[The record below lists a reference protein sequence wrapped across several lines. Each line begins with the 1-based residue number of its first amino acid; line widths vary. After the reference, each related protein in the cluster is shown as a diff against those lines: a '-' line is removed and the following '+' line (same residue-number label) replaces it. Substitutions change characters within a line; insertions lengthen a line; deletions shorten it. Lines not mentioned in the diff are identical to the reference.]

1 MKTKSVFLRT
11 MSVALIS
18 CLAKSVFAA
27 DAQPAEQILYPAGSQ
42 QSFKGPEAYFTGEVQ
57 VDMLFPGNETAH
69 YSGAYVT
76 FAPRARTAWHM
87 HPAGQ
92 HMIVTKGTAL
102 TGTRDGKIIEFK
114 EGETVWCP
122 PNIDHW
128 HGATPD
134 APMTH
139 LVITGSRDGKNVIWK
154 EKVSDAE
161 YFGKKGMGNKA
172 KGNQQQGKDQ
182 RKEKTM
188 ANINALT
195 EKQQAIIPIASFTAN
210 GDLEQL
216 KAAIDAGLNAGLSVN
231 EIKEIQIHLY
241 AYAGFPRAL
250 NGLAT
255 FMVVLDERKAKGI
268 NDPIGKE
275 ANPLP
280 LDKSNLELGKK
291 VQTQLSGKPV
301 SGPLFDF
308 APAINQLLQSHLFGD
323 LFARDILDYQS
334 REIATLSALA
344 SMDGVD
350 SQVKAHI
357 RIASNVGLT
366 QTQLTALSAVVSQ
379 NVGKQEGTRVEHA
392 LQAVLPK

>member
-1 MKTKSVFLRT
+1 MQTKKRILR
-11 MSVALIS
+11 MASVALIG
-18 CLAKSVFAA
+18 CFANVGFVA
-27 DAQPAEQILYPAGSQ
+27 VAAPVGQTLYSSGSQ
-42 QSFKGPEAYFTGEVQ
+42 QSFKGSEKYFTGD
-57 VDMLFPGNETAH
+57 VDVEMLFPGNDTTH

-76 FAPRARTAWHM
+76 FAPGARTAWHM

-102 TGTRDGKIIEFK
+102 TGTRDGKVIKFH

-161 YFGKKGMGNKA
+161 YYGSVK
-172 KGNQQQGKDQ
+172 
-182 RKEKTM
+182 RKEKAM
-188 ANINALT
+188 ANVNALSA
-195 EKQQAIIPIASFTAN
+195 KQRGIIPIAAFTAK
-210 GDLEQL
+210 GDMEHL
-216 KAAIDAGLNAGLSVN
+216 KNAIDAGLNAGLSIN

-255 FMVVLDERKAKGI
+255 LMGVVDERKAKGI
-268 NDPIGKE
+268 NDPVGKE
-275 ANPLP
+275 ANPFP
-280 LDKSNLELGKK
+280 SDNSSLDLGKK

-301 SGPLFDF
+301 TGPLFDF
-308 APAINQLLQSHLFGD
+308 APAINVLLQRHLFGD
-323 LFARDILDYQS
+323 LFARDILDFQG
-334 REIATLSALA
+334 REIATVSALA
-344 SMDGVD
+344 SMDGVE
-350 SQVKAHI
+350 SQLSAHI
-357 RIASNVGLT
+357 RIAINVGLMHA
-366 QTQLTALSAVVSQ
+366 QLTTVVAVLNQ
-379 NVGKQEGTRVEHA
+379 EVGKLEGDRTEHA
-392 LQAVLPK
+392 LQAVLPEQGKNT